1 MPKITQQPLP
11 DIIKPIFKKEGI
23 KIRKYKTPVSFEKDL
38 KKFVQRN
45 EVLHLSTSKK
55 DKPRS
60 TPLGYMAKGLTVF
73 ILSEGGGKFTNLK
86 DNKDISFSIAEPYD
100 VKKDFFGDR
109 GVQAWGKAKVYSM
122 KNNPEQ
128 FREALKKMNIKR
140 GKRNLEPEDLPSI
153 FHYRI
158 IEITPDR
165 IKYRNAREGV
175 FNITWERKG

>member
-1 MPKITQQPLP
+1 MPKIKQQPLP
-11 DIIKPIFKKEGI
+11 DIVKPVFKKAGI
-23 KIRKYKTPVSFEKDL
+23 KIRKYKSPASFEKDL

-45 EVLHLSTSKK
+45 QVLHLSTSKK

-73 ILSEGGGKFTNLK
+73 ILSEGGGKFNNLK
-86 DNKDISFSIAEPYD
+86 ENKDISFSVAEPYD

-109 GVQAWGKAKVYSM
+109 GLQAWGKAKVYSM
-122 KNNPEQ
+122 KNNPKQ
-128 FREALKKMNIKR
+128 FRDALNKMNIKR

-165 IKYRNAREGV
+165 VKYRNAREGV